1 MIIKNKLDIKVDN
14 AGVIYRRSE
23 YQIEFYPLK
32 MSDVE
37 SEISYGK
44 FMELVDERKS
54 SLKMNVLINNKNT
67 DCNSTDNGNDSV
79 GP

>member
-1 MIIKNKLDIKVDN
+1 MIIKNKLDIKVYN

-54 SLKMNVLINNKNT
+54 SLKRMY
-67 DCNSTDNGNDSV
+67 
-79 GP
+79 